1 MYSNLV
7 LYRNELKNKNVARY
21 KLIGIVSELILSRKI
36 FKKNSD
42 ITEFLKKVFN
52 IEYKEYV
59 IRSRTLIIAHI
70 SRNIVKLDSFENK
83 KVLLEFINCK
93 IEELKEEED
102 VKGEKNQ
109 FDGWLS

>member
-21 KLIGIVSELILSRKI
+21 KLIGIVAELIFSREI

-42 ITEFLKKVFN
+42 ISEFLEKVFR
-52 IEYKEYV
+52 IEYKEY
-59 IRSRTLIIAHI
+59 IMKSRTLIISHI
-70 SRNIVKLDSFENK
+70 SKNIVKLDNFENK
-83 KVLLEFINCK
+83 KELLGFINCK
-93 IEELKEEED
+93 IEELKEGED
-102 VKGEKNQ
+102 VKDEKNQ